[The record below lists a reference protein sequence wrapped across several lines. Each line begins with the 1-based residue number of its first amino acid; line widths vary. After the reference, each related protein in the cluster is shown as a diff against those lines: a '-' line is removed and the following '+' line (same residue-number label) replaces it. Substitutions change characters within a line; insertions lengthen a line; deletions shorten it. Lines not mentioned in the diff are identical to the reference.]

1 MGKRA
6 NDIEY
11 LFETKE
17 FRENVGKNLKKIRTK
32 LDLRQN
38 EVSKDLNIDVVTLSR
53 LENGKTALT
62 LEYLFRLSEYYKR
75 KSGGK
80 EACSISY
87 LIGELNEYHTY
98 TEKALCEQT
107 GLTPEALQIMKEAK
121 EQDIFLELINH
132 IIRAFVS
139 GKPRHSFPTAEI
151 TKYMEMIR
159 SYKSLETHPLFET
172 VRSLARKELSYT
184 EIKEKIFEMGYTD
197 KNINPTDIIQII
209 NYTYFRDYDK
219 RTFRIDIQD
228 LFSDFMRSDFV
239 EGK

>member
-1 MGKRA
+1 MGRKP
-6 NDIEY
+6 NIEY
-11 LFETKE
+11 INDTNEL
-17 FRENVGKNLKKIRTK
+17 RQSVGSKIRETRK
-32 LDLRQN
+32 RLNMTQRDLAQALDM
-38 EVSKDLNIDVVTLSR
+38 DYVTLSK
-53 LENGKTALT
+53 LEQGHSELK
-62 LEYLFRLSEYYKR
+62 LEYLYRLSKFFL
-75 KSGGK
+75 KKTKGLDGSM
-80 EACSISY
+80 AY
-87 LIGELNEYHTY
+87 LIGELDDYHSY
-98 TEKALCEQT
+98 SEKALCEQT
-107 GLTPEALQIMKEAK
+107 GLDPKALQVMKEAQETK
-121 EQDIFLELINH
+121 VFLELINH

-197 KNINPTDIIQII
+197 KNINPADIIQII
-209 NYTYFRDYDK
+209 NYTYFREYDK